1 VPAPQTVAAA
11 WARLGFIST
20 EQVPSG
26 VDIPGTEVAAAAVA
40 FTDMA
45 RLYLDGRVLPGW
57 VTNMVWDVLSRV
69 AARVLQQH
77 GDLQAIR
84 AQVMNLPLASLSYI
98 AERSLYENRD
108 LPAEQKTV
116 LVREVCEE
124 QLRHGTDADRVPGPQ
139 AVAAWA
145 RLGLVPNEE
154 VPLWAAHW
162 LVAGYDGEHLV
173 HLAGLH
179 GDDPCDVRDALPDAL
194 RDCGI
199 ELPASFDLSDS

>member
-1 VPAPQTVAAA
+1 MPAPQTVAA

-26 VDIPGTEVAAAAVA
+26 VEIPGTEVAAAAVA
-40 FTDMA
+40 STDMA
-45 RLYLDGRVLPGW
+45 RTYLDGGVLPGW
-57 VTNMVWDVLSRV
+57 VTHMVWEVLSRV
-69 AARVLQQH
+69 AAQVLQQH

-108 LPAEQKTV
+108 LPVEQETV

-124 QLRHGTDADRVPGPQ
+124 QLRHGTDTDRVPAPQ

-145 RLGLVPNEE
+145 RLGLVPDEQ

-173 HLAGLH
+173 YLAGLH
-179 GDDPCDVRDALPDAL
+179 GDDPYDVRDALPDAL

-199 ELPASFDLSDS
+199 ELPVSFDLSDS